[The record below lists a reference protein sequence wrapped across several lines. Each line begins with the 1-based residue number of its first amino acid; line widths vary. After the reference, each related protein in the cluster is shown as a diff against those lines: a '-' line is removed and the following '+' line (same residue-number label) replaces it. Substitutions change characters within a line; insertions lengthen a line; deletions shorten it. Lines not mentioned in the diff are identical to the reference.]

1 MDNASK
7 IFSLLL
13 PGWLG
18 RLFSKRDLSI
28 PPSLLVFPETDT
40 LAATPRIKGPRNEEE
55 ADAEELIDVLR
66 VLIRKA
72 AIQGYSKRW
81 LLGALK
87 TTLCPFVHL
96 AGTMQEL
103 AILLFIARS
112 VARNCPYV
120 LDRDELK
127 SLWG

>member
-13 PGWLG
+13 PGWFG
-18 RLFSKRDLSI
+18 RLFSKRAFS
-28 PPSLLVFPETDT
+28 PNLLVLPEMDT
-40 LAATPRIKGPRNEEE
+40 LATAAWIKGPRNEEE
-55 ADAEELIDVLR
+55 ADAEELIDLLR

-96 AGTMQEL
+96 IGTMQEL
-103 AILLFIARS
+103 AILLFISRS
-112 VARNCPYV
+112 VARNCPYA